1 MDVRDGSSV
10 PCLRMRIRILALA
23 LGALC
28 HLSFL
33 AAVGTM
39 MLALYGGMRVNTL
52 SLPMGTALAIDLLL
66 VLQFPILHSLMLHP
80 SGRTFL
86 SRLFPG
92 ELGKHLVTTTFVIA
106 ASAQLLLLFT
116 LWTHIGS
123 VEWRPAQP
131 LLTAWTTLYGVSWAL
146 LALAMTNAGLG
157 TQMGFLGWT
166 SVFRGKAPV
175 YRSFPRHGLYR
186 VCRHP
191 VYFAM
196 ALVSVTGPVWNV
208 DHLIIAAI
216 FVTYCVVG
224 PRVKERRLRKQFGA
238 AFETHMREVPF
249 FPTPRSCWRALTAGP
264 QPAA

>member
-1 MDVRDGSSV
+1 MK
-10 PCLRMRIRILALA
+10 IRILALA

-28 HLSFL
+28 HLSFF
-33 AAVGTM
+33 AAVGM
-39 MLALYGGMRVNTL
+39 MMFALYGGMRVNTL
-52 SLPMGTALAIDLLL
+52 SLSPGAALGIDLLL
-66 VLQFPILHSLMLHP
+66 VVQFPILHSLMLRP
-80 SGRTFL
+80 SGRTIL

-106 ASAQLLLLFT
+106 ASFQLLLLFT
-116 LWTHIGS
+116 LWAHIS
-123 VEWRPAQP
+123 SFEWRPIQP
-131 LLTAWTTLYGVSWAL
+131 LLTAWTTVYGASWVL

-166 SVFRGKAPV
+166 SVLRGKAPA
-175 YRSFPRHGLYR
+175 YRSFPQHGLYR

-224 PRVKERRLRKQFGA
+224 PRVKERRLRQHFGS
-238 AFETHMREVPF
+238 AFDAHMGEVPF
-249 FPTPRSCWRALTAGP
+249 FPTPRSCWRALTT
-264 QPAA
+264 PAQTSA

>member
-1 MDVRDGSSV
+1 MKV
-10 PCLRMRIRILALA
+10 RILALT

-33 AAVGTM
+33 AAVGMM
-39 MLALYGGMRVNTL
+39 MLSLYGGMRVNTL

-66 VLQFPILHSLMLHP
+66 VLQFPLIHSVLLSP
-80 SGRTFL
+80 AGRIFL

-92 ELGKHLVTTTFVIA
+92 EIGKHLVTTTFVIA

-157 TQMGFLGWT
+157 TQMGFLGWV
-166 SVFRGKAPV
+166 SLFRGKAPV
-175 YRSFPRHGLYR
+175 YRSFPQHGLYR

-196 ALVSVTGPVWNV
+196 ALVSVTGPIWNV
-208 DHLIIAAI
+208 DHLIVATI

-224 PRVKERRLRKQFGA
+224 PRLKERRLLKTFGSQFQ
-238 AFETHMREVPF
+238 THMKEIPF
-249 FPTPRSCWRALTAGP
+249 FPTPRSCWRALTERPEAD
-264 QPAA
+264 A